1 MGPPLIWVPATIWVF
16 YYKGVVSGV
25 FLALWGTFLISGI
38 DNVVKPLLISRGV
51 NLPFILILLGVLGG
65 VIAFGFIGI
74 FLGPAL
80 LALGYSLISEWTS
93 SKDAPE
99 TGNHP
104 GKV

>member
-1 MGPPLIWVPATIWVF
+1 MAV
-16 YYKGVVSGV
+16 
-25 FLALWGTFLISGI
+25 WGTFVISGL

-99 TGNHP
+99 TMEP
-104 GKV
+104 SQ